1 MIGMAKEKQ
10 TAPVGKLGK
19 MKAFIFLVTYKFI
32 WCKIIN
38 LQAARLLILHQT
50 KLYLILR
57 FDNLLSTI

>member
-1 MIGMAKEKQ
+1 MPYWHKASILIGMAKEKQ

-38 LQAARLLILHQT
+38 LQAARLLILQAED
-50 KLYLILR
+50 Y
-57 FDNLLSTI
+57 

>member
-1 MIGMAKEKQ
+1 MGMAKEKQ

-38 LQAARLLILHQT
+38 LQAARLLILQAED
-50 KLYLILR
+50 Y
-57 FDNLLSTI
+57 